1 MKKFVLLWICA
12 LGVCLVGCSDDDTPE
27 QLPDPELTLAPD
39 APIAFPAKGGNV
51 EIAVTTNM
59 ETWSAVSDQE
69 WCKVAASAGKFTV
82 SAVENETLA
91 PMPAA
96 TVTVTASTGERS
108 VSRKLQVS
116 QEAGSASRSPDRA
129 TP

>member
-82 SAVENETLA
+82 SARRERDAGTDAGRHGDRDCFDGRTLRQ
-91 PMPAA
+91 P
-96 TVTVTASTGERS
+96 
-108 VSRKLQVS
+108 
-116 QEAGSASRSPDRA
+116 
-129 TP
+129 

>member
-59 ETWSAVSDQE
+59 ERRFRSGVVQGRGLCRQIHGIGRRERD
-69 WCKVAASAGKFTV
+69 AGTDAGRHGDRDCFDGR
-82 SAVENETLA
+82 TLRQ
-91 PMPAA
+91 P
-96 TVTVTASTGERS
+96 
-108 VSRKLQVS
+108 
-116 QEAGSASRSPDRA
+116 
-129 TP
+129 

>member
-69 WCKVAASAGKFTV
+69 CRGLCRQIHGIGRRERDAGTDAGRHGDRDCFDGR
-82 SAVENETLA
+82 TLRQ
-91 PMPAA
+91 P
-96 TVTVTASTGERS
+96 
-108 VSRKLQVS
+108 
-116 QEAGSASRSPDRA
+116 
-129 TP
+129 